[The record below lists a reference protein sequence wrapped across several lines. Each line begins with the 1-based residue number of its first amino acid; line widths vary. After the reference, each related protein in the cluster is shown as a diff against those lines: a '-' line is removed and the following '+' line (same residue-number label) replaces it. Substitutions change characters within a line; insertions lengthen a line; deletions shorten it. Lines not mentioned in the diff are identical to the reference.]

1 MYVSVG
7 GPYPNLQGPLY
18 TTGYERYR
26 ERESLRRT
34 SNRVCFTALI
44 GIALMAFV
52 FPEIGGMFLGSVGFP
67 LTAHSAF
74 NGIPP
79 VLYYLLIG
87 FDYIAGL
94 ALPAFIYFSA
104 QRMPLSEGIPF
115 GKTSV
120 ADVMLYVAFGCMVC
134 MLANYPA
141 DLVAKL
147 QEFFGYSGN
156 LPTMPLNNDPAVLA
170 LYGLNVV
177 VIPPLVEEI
186 MFRGV
191 ILQSLR
197 RYGDGFAVLVSAMLF
212 GMYHGNFIQMVFAFL
227 SGLALGFVVIR
238 TNSLLPSIL
247 IHFINNGISYAVEM
261 VTRFYGQNAANNVQ
275 NIATYT
281 LMALGVVAMIVL
293 IVQRKLRPRK
303 QGGSILPFSTRLGA
317 AFGNFGAVF
326 FIIYAIA
333 YSVVTLRYGS

>member
-1 MYVSVG
+1 MFVSVG
-7 GPYPNLQGPLY
+7 GPYPNWQGPLY
-18 TTGYERYR
+18 TAGYERYR
-26 ERESLRRT
+26 ERESLRST

-44 GIALMAFV
+44 GIALMAGV
-52 FPEIGGMFLGSVGFP
+52 LPEIGGIFLGSVGFP

-79 VLYYLLIG
+79 VLYYLLIA

-104 QRMPLSEGIPF
+104 QHMPLSEGLPF
-115 GKTSV
+115 EKTSA
-120 ADVMLYVAFGCMVC
+120 ADVALYVAFGCMVC

-141 DLVAKL
+141 NLVVKL
-147 QEFFGYSGN
+147 QEFYGYSGG
-156 LPTMPLNNDPAVLA
+156 PTPMPLNNDPAVLA
-170 LYGLNVV
+170 LYGLSIV

-212 GMYHGNFIQMVFAFL
+212 GMYHGNFVQMVFAFL

-247 IHFINNGISYAVEM
+247 IHFINNGISYAGEM
-261 VTRFYGQNAANNVQ
+261 VTRFYGQNAADRMEA
-275 NIATYT
+275 IATYT
-281 LMALGVVAMIVL
+281 LIALGVVAMIVL
-293 IVQRKLRPRK
+293 ILQHKLLSRKRS
-303 QGGSILPFSTRLGA
+303 GSILPFSSRLGA
-317 AFGNFGAVF
+317 AFGNVGAVC
-326 FIIYAIA
+326 FIIYAVA
-333 YSVVTLRYGS
+333 YSIYTLHHGS

>member
-1 MYVSVG
+1 MYVSAG
-7 GPYPNLQGPLY
+7 GPYQNWPGPLY
-18 TTGYERYR
+18 TAGYERYR
-26 ERESLRRT
+26 ERASLRRT
-34 SNRVCFTALI
+34 SNRVCLTALI
-44 GIALMAFV
+44 GIVLMAKV
-52 FPEIGGMFLGSVGFP
+52 LPIIGGIFLGSIGFP
-67 LTAHSAF
+67 LTNHSTF
-74 NGIPP
+74 SGIPP
-79 VLYYLLIG
+79 VLYYLLVA

-104 QRMPLSEGIPF
+104 QHMPLSEGIPF

-120 ADVMLYVAFGCMVC
+120 ADVALYVAFGCMVC

-141 DLVAKL
+141 NLVAKL

-156 LPTMPLNNDPAVLA
+156 LPSMPLNNDPAVLA
-170 LYGLNVV
+170 LYGLSVV

-247 IHFINNGISYAVEM
+247 IHFINNGISYADEM
-261 VTRFYGQNAANNVQ
+261 ILRFYGQNAANDMQ
-275 NIATYT
+275 NIATYI
-281 LMALGVVAMIVL
+281 LIALGVVAMIVL
-293 IVQRKLRPRK
+293 IVQRKLLPRK
-303 QGGSILPFSTRLGA
+303 RSGSILPFSSRLGA
-317 AFGNFGAVF
+317 AFGNFGAVC

-333 YSVVTLRYGS
+333 YSVYMLHYGG